1 MPGLFLIESDYG
13 SRIWYNQA
21 DPLIQALNKFERNF
35 GNDEFVGYVLYD
47 KDGIF
52 TEKQLLQLR
61 ELTQNAWKIQD
72 VVRADSLANSLVT
85 EVSGDD
91 FKVTKLLPDEKI
103 DNLFSLSYCFR
114 DEPDSPIHRHQ
125 FLMLEWYRKN
135 ERYEKIMQD
144 VEVLIQYCLN
154 SNLPIRSELKGE
166 KLVKKTMQQ
175 LFKEILDIDILNY
188 LDIPSIK
195 LLLKDFPD
203 VPVPASDCE
212 WDDYFFLLYLNK
224 IEPKIAHYP
233 LLLIDEF
240 PAPLSALST
249 LKESDKR
256 VCERF
261 EVYIR
266 GVELCN
272 CFNELT
278 DPIEQKKR
286 FDEQN
291 ILKKKLYG
299 YDLPGPTQFYQSLE
313 RGLPPSAGIALGVER
328 LLSSLC
334 DIENPFFY

>member
-1 MPGLFLIESDYG
+1 MRLRYQFE
-13 SRIWYNQA
+13 
-21 DPLIQALNKFERNF
+21 LIQLIRNF
-35 GNDEFVGYVLYD
+35 FTQQGFLDVLTPPAVENPGMEVHIHPFQLHSVAKKNLIPKYLHTSPEFCL
-47 KDGIF
+47 
-52 TEKQLLQLR
+52 KQLL
-61 ELTQNAWKIQD
+61 A
-72 VVRADSLANSLVT
+72 S
-85 EVSGDD
+85 
-91 FKVTKLLPDEKI
+91 PDEKM
-103 DNLFSLSYCFR
+103 DNLFSLAYCFR

-144 VEVLIQYCLN
+144 VEELIQCCLN

-203 VPVPASDCE
+203 VPVPATDCE

-240 PAPLSALST
+240 PATLSALST

-286 FDEQN
+286 FDEQKR
-291 ILKKKLYG
+291 LKKKLYG
-299 YDLPGPTQFYQSLE
+299 YDLPEPTQFYESLE